1 MRLVAALALLATLTL
16 AFGCVQA
23 PTGPGLIYMDVK
35 GPLGPAGGT
44 DTPKRGESCASTFL
58 ALFAT
63 GDASIE
69 SAKRAGGIREV
80 ATVDHHSTN
89 FLGFGKFCTIVYGR

>member
-1 MRLVAALALLATLTL
+1 MRLFACLALLATLTL
-16 AFGCVQA
+16 GCVMS

-44 DTPKRGESCASTFL
+44 DTAKRGEACASTFL

-69 SAKRAGGIREV
+69 SAKRAAGIREV
-80 ATVDHHSTN
+80 TTLDHHSTN
-89 FLGFGKFCTIVYGR
+89 FLGFGKFFTVVYGR